1 MPFVPDKEQSID
13 QGRFVP
19 DEPPAQGATQS
30 PPKQRTERGFAS
42 MISDLGLSVW
52 EGAKGTARSI
62 GAAGNTVSGDLKN
75 VEGYATD
82 QRAAADAGPQAKRDL
97 LDEIQRRKRADTDPG
112 VVSAVRNVGG
122 AMLDNP
128 EGAAQFVAE
137 QAPNSAVSLG
147 AGWAGAKGGALA
159 GSAFGPVGT
168 AVGGI
173 GGFLGGMFL
182 GNWLLETGSKAM
194 EKAEGGFT
202 QAERSESLTE
212 GATKGAVITGVD
224 ALTLGVGGK
233 VAKSLNKAAIEAG
246 ARAEARV
253 LADAG
258 VDLTSRAAIEKA
270 LAEPALREA
279 AQAAGKQA
287 AKQASTL
294 GSKAAT
300 AGTGMAMET
309 VGEGTGEYLGELA
322 ATGKADVYDAVM
334 EAAAGLTQSAPET
347 AWNMRKASGNNL
359 ESRGIASAGTQPE
372 QAGSPVTGSFTN
384 PAPDANQAGQRIA
397 DARAQEQ
404 ERAAQSAQAADQTT
418 GLPQKRPAERLAE
431 LEIQGQTMGLT
442 QAQVSEKLAI
452 LQGMQDERSQEPG
465 QGQGQALPQQVEQ
478 LSPAVQPGQDP
489 APAAEAPQQAAPVN
503 FWTFAKSK
511 GYAPGQLRVG
521 TPEHAAIK
529 AEFDAARTA
538 AAGQRASI
546 LPGMTSGQG
555 ASQSGQPVANQAAA
569 SATTS
574 GLYQGLQNRDRSR
587 TASVVQMQDIATRP
601 DYMRLGPSRSPDAGA
616 PMVFAVG
623 DDIALH
629 VPEGNEGRTDVA
641 VMADGQRVAFR
652 YAVVDASTVQPS
664 NFADGTANL
673 LFMGTEP
680 GTLKALNNGRTA
692 GLRAAYERGTAEGY
706 RQELM
711 ADAAAHGVAT
721 DAIARTPNPILVR
734 VYSEASNTADMA
746 AKSQGQGLGMSPGE
760 LARQDSTLIDASVL
774 AVYQPADVTSASN
787 RDFVR
792 AFVGKLM
799 TTGQDVAAMMT
810 AEGTLSPTGRQR
822 IQAAL
827 MQAAYGDADLVQEL
841 FDSLDTDIKSI
852 GEALKAVAGEWANMR
867 DSARTGAINPETDI
881 TGNLLQAI
889 GLIRQSRQSR
899 QALSEII
906 SQPDLMTGEVPDS
919 LTVGL
924 LRMFH
929 TGPNLS
935 RAAGRDRLVQD
946 LRSYLSMAMATSAA
960 PDMFGQT
967 VAPFTIVQDL
977 TTSGDNNDKTATQES
992 QGQPDSRQATGGR
1005 AQAARSEAAGPV
1017 DDGDGRAAGADRQSE
1032 REATSGSTGPGDAQ
1046 AAQGDDAAQ
1055 FQLSAPTPQALRDI
1069 ESQVTAI
1076 EQRLATER
1084 QQGEQRA
1091 QADAQRDTFTLTGS
1105 DRAADVAA
1113 ARGQQDIFS
1122 APTAAQAEPATN
1134 TQPNKGTDPTAPA
1147 GRIEDVGQQLYA
1159 NRRNFTGRGLKWV
1172 DVEGLN
1178 DTLKLK
1184 EVTKAKIWPRP
1195 NYEQLVADGMSPLL
1209 ARMVKQVYDG
1219 ISAGPTIRAGTAPTD
1234 EQLKR
1239 YIDTLSKVRE
1249 ALFAFV
1255 NDRQAV
1261 TDFAGSVLALTK
1273 GGQGMG
1279 GPVAITDMLR
1289 QDVDAKAV
1297 SEALIRRV
1305 WPQEYQ
1311 GSMRPFARG
1320 TTAHQ
1325 EISLLGGNKALGA
1338 MQFTRQDFAKW
1349 AADLAKNW
1357 PTKRE
1362 AWQVQGW
1369 RVLEPGEY
1377 TAAGQEQE
1385 DGTTRM
1391 SIRLKEGRGS
1401 WRAVFSPEQ
1410 MTKAP
1415 YLLVQ
1420 DGGFSAMAH
1429 DTHEAAIEAARAKVK
1444 RDASTGQDIRGTNIE
1459 DAERTGP
1466 ARRQDGEDI
1475 TAQRLMDTFGF
1486 RGVNFGREGWIKQVE
1501 RQAYLNQAYDGL
1513 LDLAE
1518 IMGVPPK
1525 AMSLNG
1531 ELGIAFGAQGKGKFA
1546 AHFVPGVQEI
1556 NLTKTRGAGTLAHEW
1571 GHALDHHFGKQA
1583 GMAKDAEPFLSE
1595 HAHKGETTDRMT
1607 FEGGKYVN
1615 RKGVATFGTEIR
1627 PEIVQAF
1634 RAIHQA
1640 MTKRAESAGEAQ
1652 TRRDHAKEQA
1662 TKHLDRWIKSAR
1674 RLVEG
1679 SIAENKVDLLA
1690 EFDQHAEKLMQG
1702 DTGEGYEQS
1711 GKQVFSARVAAV
1723 RNLIKDAT
1731 GRTWSLDETN
1741 GLESSARYVRNLL
1754 AKRESDTVHEP
1765 QLVGTQYKADS
1776 AAMDR
1781 AKGGKAYWATP
1792 TEMFARAFELFV
1804 HDRLSQSGARNTFLT
1819 DAEQRASKPAQ
1830 VADNSSAMSRAS
1842 GGTRDLY
1849 LYPVGKERET
1859 LREAFDGLMG
1869 NLKTRESEQGVALFN
1884 RIDDAY
1890 TDANG
1895 QDRTTPSEQDRAD
1908 IDALESIYDDGNKRA
1923 IDAGSARSARAVH
1936 PYRWI
1941 RLPDISGLGAIAR
1954 AFGNRV
1960 VGFEVAS
1967 KVLSK
1972 EFGFF
1977 NGVTRPGADNRIFLN
1992 ANSDRPHLAILGHEI
2007 AHQMARRRPD
2017 LYAQL
2022 VESLRPYVKAKE
2034 YGTQFAGSAVARN
2047 SYAPN
2052 ASAEVRDAAIR
2063 DEFIGEVL
2071 SDGFMDKGF
2080 WRALGKKNPSLLQAV
2095 ADLVAQLIDTI
2106 KATVGYT
2113 TRTERYLSDFDRVMQ
2128 IAGDVMAEYGL
2139 QVQPGQA
2146 PGQIWPTFNRTGNQT
2161 QTKAFRD
2168 WFGDSKVV
2176 DANGEPLVVYHAT
2189 TKDFSEFMRGKAIDV
2204 VNDSAQKKLGFF
2216 FSDSLDYVNGYMS
2229 HPDIRGAFADG
2240 AKLMPVY
2247 LSLLNPK
2254 IEPMD
2259 KIADIEESWSI
2270 ERGQRYRRNLE
2281 KQGYD
2286 GIIFVDEYHGVV
2298 TREYVAFR
2306 PEQIKSAIGN
2316 IGTFDPASPDVRF
2329 NRNSLGNTP
2338 PQPVGQGQ
2346 QNAWTKAKAAA
2357 AKLTSP
2363 EAINKLIYEFQD
2375 KYIDLRNLR
2384 EHIKAIDGTI
2394 SDLNDAYLGEELFHK
2409 RLAKRTEDFLDKE
2422 LRPLLAEMR
2431 ANAVSLVEFERY
2443 LHARHA
2449 PEANRVLAER
2459 NPNRAMIEAGRD
2471 QAKATVRDLEIQLQ
2485 RATANGSATK
2495 ALTEAL
2501 EQAKQ
2506 EAATWNGAQA
2516 FRGDE
2521 SARKALSGMSDDEA
2535 KAFIDSLSPRKLAH
2549 MKALA
2554 AKVDAMQ
2561 AKTLDTLEDYG
2572 LMDKTTLNAWR
2583 KTYQHY
2589 VPLHRDEAHADSDR
2603 HPTGQGFSV
2612 KGQAAKR
2619 RVGSGE
2625 AVTNILAHIAMQREA
2640 ALTRGEKNHVVK
2652 KLYLMAAQ
2660 NPDDEYWQIDAPPEI
2675 KTIDSRTGFVRTM
2688 VDPAYKHLPHVVMVR
2703 IGGRDQAIVFNE
2715 HNREAVRLAQAIKN
2729 LDIDDLHVVLGLAAK
2744 GTRWFASVNTQ
2755 YNPIFGLI
2763 NFARDVQAGLLN
2775 LSTTELAG
2783 REKDVAKKIP
2793 AAMRAIY
2800 RERRGKTATNAQWT
2814 RLWDE
2819 FQEVGGTTGYRDM
2832 FADAKDRAKAL
2843 TDDLQA
2849 LGRGEVSKAAH
2860 ALVDWLSDFN
2870 DVMENAVR
2878 LSAYKVALDQGM
2890 SRERAASLAKNLTV
2904 NFNRKGRQ
2912 AREIGAL
2919 YAFFNAA
2926 IQGTARMTETLKGPL
2941 GRRIVYGGVLL
2952 GAVNAMIGMAMMG
2965 GGDDD
2970 EPDRWDHVPEF
2981 IKERSIVIPVGR
2993 EDYLTIPMPLGFHV
3007 FPNLGRLAVEFALG
3021 GQDKTM
3027 GRQLGKLMQVLA
3039 DAFNPLGG
3047 SQNLGQMVA
3056 PTVIDPVVALMQNRD
3071 WTGKPIYREN
3081 NNPLDPQPGHKMA
3094 KDSASTP
3101 SRAIAEAINKVT
3113 GGTEYRPGAWS
3124 PTPDQLDYVI
3134 GQLTGG
3140 LGRELLKV
3148 NQTLAA
3154 TVTGDELPPYKVP
3167 LLGRLYGNTRG
3178 PAGQSEQFYANVKT
3192 LNEIENEIKGRY
3204 RNGQDAGSYRD
3215 SEPLSSL
3222 VPLANAMEGQVRK
3235 LREIRRN
3242 LTERKPEGYQERV
3255 REVDQRIGQAMERL
3269 NAEVSKAQKKATR

>member
-1 MPFVPDKEQSID
+1 MPFVPDKEQS
-13 QGRFVP
+13 QPVASGRFVP
-19 DEPPAQGATQS
+19 DSPGSQSIDQFLDAQQKGQTIDEFIGEDPKSKQS
-30 PPKQRTERGFAS
+30 TGRGMVG

-62 GAAGNTVSGDLKN
+62 GAAGNTVSGDLKD
-75 VEGYATD
+75 VEGYAAQ
-82 QRAAADAGPQAKRDL
+82 QRAAADKGPQAKRDL
-97 LDEIQRRKRADTDPG
+97 LDEIERRKQADAAPG

-202 QAERSESLTE
+202 QAERSEALTE

-224 ALTLGVGGK
+224 ALNLGVGGK

-270 LAEPALREA
+270 LTEPALREV

-309 VGEGTGEYLGELA
+309 VGEGAGEYLGELA

-359 ESRGIASAGTQPE
+359 DSRGITRAGAQPD
-372 QAGSPVTGSFTN
+372 QAGSPITGSFTN

-397 DARAQEQ
+397 ADRAQEQ

-452 LQGMQDERSQEPG
+452 LQRMQDERSQEPG

-478 LSPAVQPGQDP
+478 LSPAVQPGQEP

-546 LPGMTSGQG
+546 LPGMASGQG
-555 ASQSGQPVANQAAA
+555 AAQSGQPVANLAAA
-569 SATTS
+569 SAPTS
-574 GLYQGLQNRDRSR
+574 GLDQGLQNRDRSR

-623 DDIALH
+623 DEIALH

-664 NFADGTANL
+664 NFADGTPNP
-673 LFMGTEP
+673 LFMGIEP

-692 GLRAAYERGTAEGY
+692 GLRAAYERGTAEDY

-711 ADAAAHGVAT
+711 ADAAAHGVAI

-810 AEGTLSPTGRQR
+810 ADGTLSPTGRQR

-841 FDSLDTDIKSI
+841 FDSLDTDIRTI

-867 DSARTGAINPETDI
+867 DSARTGAINPEADI

-899 QALSEII
+899 QALSEIV

-977 TTSGDNNDKTATQES
+977 TTSGDTNDKTATQES

-1005 AQAARSEAAGPV
+1005 TQAARSEAAGPV
-1017 DDGDGRAAGADRQSE
+1017 DDGDGRAAGADRPGE
-1032 REATSGSTGPGDAQ
+1032 PEATPWAAGPGHAQ

-1069 ESQVTAI
+1069 EAQVTAI

-1091 QADAQRDTFTLTGS
+1091 QADAQRDTFTLAGS

-1122 APTAAQAEPATN
+1122 GPTEAQAEPATDA
-1134 TQPNKGTDPTAPA
+1134 QPNKGTDPTAPA

-1159 NRRNFTGRGLKWV
+1159 NRRNFTGRGLKWA

-1184 EVTKAKIWPRP
+1184 EVTKAKIWQRP

-1219 ISAGPTIRAGTAPTD
+1219 ISAGPSIRAGTAPSD

-1305 WPQEYQ
+1305 WPEEYQ

-1401 WRAVFSPEQ
+1401 WRAVFTPEQ
-1410 MTKAP
+1410 LAQTP
-1415 YLLVQ
+1415 YLLAQ
-1420 DGGFSAMAH
+1420 DGGFSAFAY
-1429 DTHEAAIEAARAKVK
+1429 DTREAAIEAARAKVK

-1466 ARRQDGEDI
+1466 ARRQEGEDI
-1475 TAQRLMDTFGF
+1475 TAQRLMDAFGF
-1486 RGVNFGREGWIKQVE
+1486 RGVNFGREGWIKQAE
-1501 RQAYLNQAYDGL
+1501 RQAYLNQAFDGL

-1518 IMGVPPK
+1518 VLGVPPK
-1525 AMSLNG
+1525 AISLNG

-1546 AHFVPGVQEI
+1546 AHFVPGVNEI

-1583 GMAKDAEPFLSE
+1583 GLAKDAEPFMSE
-1595 HAHKGETTDRMT
+1595 HAYKGDTTNRMT

-1615 RKGVATFGTEIR
+1615 QKGVATFGTEIR

-1652 TRRDHAKEQA
+1652 TRRNHANEQA
-1662 TKHLDRWIKSAR
+1662 TKMLDRWLKSAR
-1674 RLVEG
+1674 RVIEG
-1679 SIAENKVDLLA
+1679 SAADNKQDLLT

-1702 DTGEGYEQS
+1702 DTGEGFEQA

-1754 AKRESDTVHEP
+1754 AKKDADTTHEP

-1819 DAEQRASKPAQ
+1819 DAEERASKPAQ
-1830 VADNSSAMSRAS
+1830 VADDSSTMSRAS

-1869 NLKTRESEQGVALFN
+1869 NLKTRETGQGVAIYSASDRSVPLPASDWIDVAVIADELEK
-1884 RIDDAY
+1884 RIGQFAHQPPIRIRDSALGLMPGAQDGDA
-1890 TDANG
+1890 
-1895 QDRTTPSEQDRAD
+1895 
-1908 IDALESIYDDGNKRA
+1908 
-1923 IDAGSARSARAVH
+1923 
-1936 PYRWI
+1936 
-1941 RLPDISGLGAIAR
+1941 ISGAVYDGVIYLFR
-1954 AFGNRV
+1954 DQL
-1960 VGFEVAS
+1960 AS
-1967 KVLSK
+1967 
-1972 EFGFF
+1972 
-1977 NGVTRPGADNRIFLN
+1977 T
-1992 ANSDRPHLAILGHEI
+1992 
-2007 AHQMARRRPD
+2007 
-2017 LYAQL
+2017 
-2022 VESLRPYVKAKE
+2022 
-2034 YGTQFAGSAVARN
+2034 
-2047 SYAPN
+2047 
-2052 ASAEVRDAAIR
+2052 AEVQRTLFHELFHYGLRKIYTK
-2063 DEFIGEVL
+2063 EQFIGEMRRL
-2071 SDGFMDKGF
+2071 YDQDA
-2080 WRALGKKNPSLLQAV
+2080 W
-2095 ADLVAQLIDTI
+2095 I
-2106 KATVGYT
+2106 KARADAWVNTSEGAAAASFGGDEYALARGVDEALARLAEPNAGQY
-2113 TRTERYLSDFDRVMQ
+2113 TRTDMYSRAVVNVTNWLAKLAERWGFDKFAAKVRGIKNAEARKLIEQIFGALQTRSDLDRRAWDEMDEP
-2128 IAGDVMAEYGL
+2128 AFSRNTM
-2139 QVQPGQA
+2139 
-2146 PGQIWPTFNRTGNQT
+2146 GNQ
-2161 QTKAFRD
+2161 
-2168 WFGDSKVV
+2168 
-2176 DANGEPLVVYHAT
+2176 PP
-2189 TKDFSEFMRGKAIDV
+2189 
-2204 VNDSAQKKLGFF
+2204 AQI
-2216 FSDSLDYVNGYMS
+2216 
-2229 HPDIRGAFADG
+2229 P
-2240 AKLMPVY
+2240 
-2247 LSLLNPK
+2247 
-2254 IEPMD
+2254 
-2259 KIADIEESWSI
+2259 
-2270 ERGQRYRRNLE
+2270 
-2281 KQGYD
+2281 
-2286 GIIFVDEYHGVV
+2286 
-2298 TREYVAFR
+2298 
-2306 PEQIKSAIGN
+2306 PE
-2316 IGTFDPASPDVRF
+2316 
-2329 NRNSLGNTP
+2329 
-2338 PQPVGQGQ
+2338 Q

-2363 EAINKLIYEFQD
+2363 EAINKLIYEFRD
-2375 KYIDLRNLR
+2375 KYIDLKNLR
-2384 EHIKAIDGTI
+2384 EHIKAIGGTI
-2394 SDLNDAYLGEELFHK
+2394 SDFNDAYLGEELFHK

-2431 ANAVSLVEFERY
+2431 ANAVSLAEFEKY

-2506 EAATWNGAQA
+2506 EASTWNSAQA

-2521 SARKALSGMSDDEA
+2521 AARQALSGMSDDEA
-2535 KAFIDSLSPRKLAH
+2535 KAFIDSLNPRKQAQML
-2549 MKALA
+2549 ALA

-2603 HPTGQGFSV
+2603 HPTGQGFSI

-2703 IGGRDQAIVFNE
+2703 IGGNDQAIVFNE
-2715 HNREAVRLAQAIKN
+2715 HNREAVRLAQAMKN

-2775 LSTTELAG
+2775 LSTTDLAG

-2814 RLWDE
+2814 SLWDE

-2849 LGRGEVSKAAH
+2849 LERGEVSKAAH
-2860 ALVDWLSDFN
+2860 AVVDWLSDYN
-2870 DVMENAVR
+2870 ETMENSVR
-2878 LSAYKVALDQGM
+2878 LAAYKVALDQGM

-2926 IQGTARMTETLKGPL
+2926 IQGTARMAETLNGPM

-2970 EPDRWDHVPEF
+2970 EPDRWDQVPVF
-2981 IKERSIVIPVGR
+2981 IKERSIVIPLGR

-3204 RNGQDAGSYRD
+3204 RNGQDAGAYRD

-3269 NAEVSKAQKKATR
+3269 NAEVSKAQK

>member
-1 MPFVPDKEQSID
+1 MQATPSTA
-13 QGRFVP
+13 GRFVP
-19 DEPPAQGATQS
+19 DDESASNGRFVPDQIDDFLNGKSAKSSQQS
-30 PPKQRTERGFAS
+30 IDEFLGTKPKKKPENRSIVDTIA
-42 MISDLGLSVW
+42 DLGLSVW

-62 GAAGNTVSGDLKN
+62 GAAGNTVSGDLKG
-75 VEGYATD
+75 VERTAAD
-82 QRAAADAGPQAKRDL
+82 QRAASEAGPQAKRDL
-97 LDEIQRRKRADTDPG
+97 LDEIERRKKADTDPG
-112 VVSAVRNVGG
+112 LVSAVKNVGG
-122 AMLDNP
+122 AMIDNP
-128 EGAAQFVAE
+128 EGTAQFVAE

-194 EKAEGGFT
+194 DKAEGGFT
-202 QAERSESLTE
+202 EAERAEALRE

-233 VAKSLNKAAIEAG
+233 VAKNLNKAAIEAG

-253 LADAG
+253 LSEAG
-258 VDLTSRAAIEKA
+258 VDLASRAAIEKA

-279 AQAAGKQA
+279 AKAAGQQA
-287 AKQASTL
+287 AKQAASIK
-294 GSKAAT
+294 SKAAT

-309 VGEGTGEYLGELA
+309 VGEGAGEYLGELA

-334 EAAAGLTQSAPET
+334 EAAAGMTQSGPET
-347 AWNMRKASGNNL
+347 AWNMRKASGNDL
-359 ESRGIASAGTQPE
+359 DSRGIARAGA
-372 QAGSPVTGSFTN
+372 QAEPSGSPVAGGITN
-384 PAPDANQAGQRIA
+384 PAADAHQTGQRITA
-397 DARAQEQ
+397 
-404 ERAAQSAQAADQTT
+404 ERAMEQQRTAENATPQVATST
-418 GLPQKRPAERLAE
+418 GPQKRPQERLAE
-431 LEIQGQTMGLT
+431 LEIQSQTMGLT
-442 QAQVSEKLAI
+442 PALVSEKQAI
-452 LQGMQDERSQEPG
+452 LEGMQAERTDAPP
-465 QGQGQALPQQVEQ
+465 QGIDKPQAADQIGTVGQA
-478 LSPAVQPGQDP
+478 PAR
-489 APAAEAPQQAAPVN
+489 AAESTEPSAPITN
-503 FWTFAKSK
+503 FWAYAKSN
-511 GYAPGQLRVG
+511 GFAPGQLRVG
-521 TPEHAAIK
+521 SPEHTALK
-529 AEFDAARTA
+529 AQFDALKANA
-538 AAGQRASI
+538 ATQRASI
-546 LPGMTSGQG
+546 MPT
-555 ASQSGQPVANQAAA
+555 VAADQA
-569 SATTS
+569 SAATPAS
-574 GLYQGLQNRDRSR
+574 SIPAMGQDLSLQNRDRSR
-587 TASVVQMQDIATRP
+587 TASVVQMQDIANRP

-616 PMVFAVG
+616 PMVFAVA
-623 DDIALH
+623 DDISMH
-629 VPEGNEGRTDVA
+629 VPEGNEGRVDVA
-641 VMADGQRVAFR
+641 VMADGQRVPFR
-652 YAVVDASTVQPS
+652 YAVVDASSVQPS
-664 NFADGTANL
+664 NFADGSTNP
-673 LFMGTEP
+673 LFMGMEP

-692 GLRAAYERGTAEGY
+692 GLRAAYERGTAEDY
-706 RQELM
+706 HQELI
-711 ADAAAHGVAT
+711 ADAAAHGVPVE
-721 DAIARTPNPILVR
+721 AITRTPNPILVR
-734 VYSEASNTADMA
+734 VYSESSNTPDMA
-746 AKSQGQGLGMSPGE
+746 TKSQGQGLGMSPGE
-760 LARQDSTLIDASVL
+760 LARQDAPLIDASVL
-774 AVYQPADVTSASN
+774 AVYQSADVTSAAN

-792 AFVGKLM
+792 AFVGKLLAA
-799 TTGQDVAAMMT
+799 GQDVAPLMT
-810 AEGTLSPTGRQR
+810 AEGTLSPAGRQR

-852 GEALKAVAGEWANMR
+852 GEALKAVAGEWANLR
-867 DSARTGAINPETDI
+867 DSARTGAINPDADI

-889 GLIRQSRQSR
+889 ALIRQSRRDR
-899 QALSEII
+899 QALTEIV
-906 SQPDLMTGEVPDS
+906 SQTDLITGEVPDS

-935 RAAGRDRLVQD
+935 RAAGRDRIVQD
-946 LRSYLSMAMATSAA
+946 LRNYLGMAMATSAA

-967 VAPFTIVQDL
+967 VAPFTIVQEL
-977 TTSGDNNDKTATQES
+977 TTSGDNHDKTETQES
-992 QGQPDSRQATGGR
+992 QGQPDSRPDAGGR
-1005 AQAARSEAAGPV
+1005 AQAAGPTIPGPV
-1017 DDGDGRAAGADRQSE
+1017 DDGYGPATGGNRSAEPETPAG
-1032 REATSGSTGPGDAQ
+1032 TTGTRDAQ
-1046 AAQGDDAAQ
+1046 AAQGDDPAQ
-1055 FQLSAPTPQALRDI
+1055 FQLSAPTPQVLRDI
-1069 ESQVTAI
+1069 EAGITALEQQLVSQ
-1076 EQRLATER
+1076 R
-1084 QQGEQRA
+1084 QQEEQRA
-1091 QADAQRDTFTLTGS
+1091 QADAERDSFTLTGS

-1122 APTAAQAEPATN
+1122 SAEPGASQT
-1134 TQPNKGTDPTAPA
+1134 TSPAEQPTES
-1147 GRIEDVGQQLYA
+1147 RIQDVGQQLYA
-1159 NRRNFTGRGLKWV
+1159 NRRNFTGRGIKWA
-1172 DVEGLN
+1172 DLEGLN

-1219 ISAGPTIRAGTAPTD
+1219 LSAGPTIRAGTPPTD
-1234 EQLKR
+1234 EHLKR
-1239 YIDTLSKVRE
+1239 YIETLGKIRE
-1249 ALFAFV
+1249 ALFTFV

-1261 TDFAGSVLALTK
+1261 AEFAGAVLAQVK
-1273 GGQGMG
+1273 GRQAVA

-1289 QDVDAKAV
+1289 QDVDAKAI

-1305 WPQEYQ
+1305 WPEEYQ
-1311 GSMRPFARG
+1311 GSMRAFARG
-1320 TTAHQ
+1320 TQAHGDAA
-1325 EISLLGGNKALGA
+1325 IIGGNKALA
-1338 MQFTRQDFAKW
+1338 ALQFVRQDFAKW
-1349 AADLAKNW
+1349 AADLDKNW
-1357 PTKRE
+1357 PAKRE

-1377 TAAGQEQE
+1377 TAVGQEQA
-1385 DGTTRM
+1385 DGSSRM
-1391 SIRLKEGRGS
+1391 SIRLKQGRGS
-1401 WRAVFSPEQ
+1401 WRADFTIEQ
-1410 MTKAP
+1410 LAKPT

-1420 DGGFSAMAH
+1420 EGGFTAITF
-1429 DTHEAAIEAARAKVK
+1429 DTREAAIDAARAKVK
-1444 RDASTGQDIRGTNIE
+1444 RDASIGQDIRGTNIE
-1459 DAERTGP
+1459 EAERTGP
-1466 ARRQDGEDI
+1466 ARREEGEDI
-1475 TAQRLMDTFGF
+1475 TAQRLMDAFGF
-1486 RGVNFGREGWIKQVE
+1486 RGVNFGREGWIKQAE

-1513 LDLAE
+1513 LDLADVL
-1518 IMGVPPK
+1518 GVPPK

-1546 AHFVPGVQEI
+1546 AHFVPGVNEI

-1571 GHALDHHFGKQA
+1571 GHALDHYFGKQA
-1583 GMAKDAEPFLSE
+1583 GLAKDAEPFLSE
-1595 HAHKGETTDRMT
+1595 HAHKGDKTNRMV
-1607 FEGGKYVN
+1607 FEGGRYVN
-1615 RKGVATFGTEIR
+1615 KKDLATFGTEIR

-1634 RAIHQA
+1634 RTIYQA
-1640 MTKRAESAGEAQ
+1640 MMKRAESLGESK
-1652 TRRDHAKEQA
+1652 TRREHAKEQA

-1674 RLVEG
+1674 RVLEG
-1679 SIAENKVDLLA
+1679 SAADNKADLLA

-1702 DTGEGYEQS
+1702 DTGDGFEQS

-1731 GRTWSLDETN
+1731 GRIWSLDETN
-1741 GLESSARYVRNLL
+1741 GLESSARYLRNLL
-1754 AKRESDTVHEP
+1754 AKSDSDDTHEP
-1765 QLVGTQYKADS
+1765 QLVGTQYKGDS
-1776 AAMDR
+1776 AAMDQ
-1781 AKGGKAYWATP
+1781 AKGGKAYWSTP

-1804 HDRLSQSGARNTFLT
+1804 HDRLSQAGARNTFLT

-1830 VADNSSAMSRAS
+1830 VADSSSAMARAS

-1859 LREAFDGLMG
+1859 LREAFD
-1869 NLKTRESEQGVALFN
+1869 NLVNAIETRETDQGVALFN
-1884 RIDDAY
+1884 RRSDPY

-1895 QDRTTPSEQDRAD
+1895 QAKTQPNDQDRAD
-1908 IDALESIYDDGNKRA
+1908 IAALEAIHDDGNRRA
-1923 IDAGSARSARAVH
+1923 IDAGSVRSARVVH
-1936 PYRWI
+1936 PYRWVH
-1941 RLPDISGLGAIAR
+1941 LPDVSALGAIAR

-1967 KVLSK
+1967 QVLSK

-1992 ANSDRPHLAILGHEI
+1992 ANSDRPHLAILGHEV
-2007 AHQMARRRPD
+2007 AHQLARRRPD

-2022 VESLRPYVKAKE
+2022 VEAIRPYVKGKE
-2034 YGTQFAGSAVARN
+2034 YGTQFAGSAVARDA
-2047 SYAPN
+2047 YAPG
-2052 ASAEVRDAAIR
+2052 ASAEIRDAAIR
-2063 DEFIGEVL
+2063 EEFMGEVL
-2071 SDGFMDKGF
+2071 SDGFMDQGF
-2080 WRALGKKNPSLLQAV
+2080 WRALGQKNPSLIQAV
-2095 ADLVAQLIDTI
+2095 ANVVNQLIDSI
-2106 KATVGYT
+2106 KAAVGYT
-2113 TRTERYLSDFDRVMQ
+2113 RRTERYLTDFDQVMQ
-2128 IAGDVMAEYGL
+2128 IAGNVMAEYGL
-2139 QVQPGQA
+2139 PVQPSLAQDR
-2146 PGQIWPTFNRTGNQT
+2146 IEPTFARSGNQ
-2161 QTKAFRD
+2161 
-2168 WFGDSKVV
+2168 
-2176 DANGEPLVVYHAT
+2176 PP
-2189 TKDFSEFMRGKAIDV
+2189 
-2204 VNDSAQKKLGFF
+2204 AQ
-2216 FSDSLDYVNGYMS
+2216 
-2229 HPDIRGAFADG
+2229 I
-2240 AKLMPVY
+2240 
-2247 LSLLNPK
+2247 
-2254 IEPMD
+2254 
-2259 KIADIEESWSI
+2259 
-2270 ERGQRYRRNLE
+2270 
-2281 KQGYD
+2281 
-2286 GIIFVDEYHGVV
+2286 
-2298 TREYVAFR
+2298 
-2306 PEQIKSAIGN
+2306 
-2316 IGTFDPASPDVRF
+2316 
-2329 NRNSLGNTP
+2329 P
-2338 PQPVGQGQ
+2338 PGQ

-2375 KYIDLRNLR
+2375 KYIDLKNLR
-2384 EHIKAIDGTI
+2384 EHIKAIGGTI
-2394 SDLNDAYLGEELFHK
+2394 TDLNDAYLGEELFHK
-2409 RLAKRTEDFLDKE
+2409 RLGKRTEDFLDKE
-2422 LRPLLAEMR
+2422 LRPLMAEMR
-2431 ANAVSLVEFERY
+2431 ANGVSLTEFEKY

-2459 NPNRAMIEAGRD
+2459 NPNRDMIEEGRD
-2471 QAKATVRDLEIQLQ
+2471 KAKATVRDLEIQLQ
-2485 RATANGSATK
+2485 RANANGSATK

-2506 EAATWNGAQA
+2506 EAATWHGAQS

-2521 SARKALSGMSDDEA
+2521 AARLALSGMSDDDA
-2535 KAFIDSLSPRKLAH
+2535 KAYMDSLAPRKRSH
-2549 MKALA
+2549 MQALA
-2554 AKVDAMQ
+2554 VKVDAIQ

-2572 LMDKTTLNAWR
+2572 LMDKATLNAWR

-2612 KGQAAKR
+2612 KGQSAKR

-2625 AVTNILAHIAMQREA
+2625 SVTNILAHIAMQREA

-2675 KTIDSRTGFVRTM
+2675 KTIDSSTGFVRTM

-2715 HNREAVRLAQAIKN
+2715 HNKEAVRLAQAMKN

-2783 REKDVAKKIP
+2783 QEKAVASKIST
-2793 AAMRAIY
+2793 AMRAIY
-2800 RERRGKTATNAQWT
+2800 RERRGKAGTNQTWT

-2819 FQEVGGTTGYRDM
+2819 FQDVGGTTGYRDM
-2832 FADAKDRAKAL
+2832 FTDAKDRANGLADEL
-2843 TDDLQA
+2843 AAMDRGQA
-2849 LGRGEVSKAAH
+2849 SKAAH
-2860 ALVDWLSDFN
+2860 AVVDWLSDFN
-2870 DVMENAVR
+2870 ETTENAVR
-2878 LSAYKVALDQGM
+2878 LAAYKVALDQGM
-2890 SRERAASLAKNLTV
+2890 TRERAASLAKNLTV

-2926 IQGTARMTETLKGPL
+2926 IQGTVRMAETLKGPM
-2941 GRRIVYGGVLL
+2941 GRRIMYGGVLL
-2952 GAVNAMIGMAMMG
+2952 GAVNALIGMAVMG

-2970 EPDRWDHVPEF
+2970 EPDRWEQVPEF
-2981 IKERSIVIPVGR
+2981 IKERSIVIPLGR
-2993 EDYLTIPMPLGFHV
+2993 QDYLSIPLPLGFHV
-3007 FPNLGRLAVEFALG
+3007 LPNMGRLAVEFALG
-3021 GQDKTM
+3021 GADKTA
-3027 GRQLGKLMQVLA
+3027 GRQLGKLLQVLA
-3039 DAFNPLGG
+3039 DAFNPMGG

-3101 SRAIAEAINKVT
+3101 SRAIAQAINKVT
-3113 GGTEYRPGAWS
+3113 GGTDYRPGAWS

-3148 NQTLAA
+3148 NQTISA

-3178 PAGQSEQFYANVKT
+3178 PAGQSEQFYENVKN

-3204 RNGQDAGSYRD
+3204 RNGQDAGAYRD

-3222 VPLANAMEGQVRK
+3222 VPLANAMENQVRK

-3269 NAEVSKAQKKATR
+3269 NAEVSKARK

>member
-1 MPFVPDKEQSID
+1 MPFVPDKEQS
-13 QGRFVP
+13 QPVASGRFVP
-19 DEPPAQGATQS
+19 DSHGSQSIDQFLDAQPKRQTIDEFIGAD
-30 PPKQRTERGFAS
+30 PKRQRTPSEPSASGRDLFQEAGVSIFPNDGARDLFAEAGVSQPTRGRFVPDDPKS
-42 MISDLGLSVW
+42 QGKSKQSTGRGMVDMISDLGLSVW
-52 EGAKGTARSI
+52 EGAKVTARSI
-62 GAAGNTVSGDLKN
+62 GAASNTVSGDLKD
-75 VEGYATD
+75 VEGYAAQ
-82 QRAAADAGPQAKRDL
+82 QRAAADKGPQAKRDL
-97 LDEIQRRKRADTDPG
+97 LDEIERRKQADAAPG

-202 QAERSESLTE
+202 QAERSEALTE

-287 AKQASTL
+287 AKQTSTL

-309 VGEGTGEYLGELA
+309 VGEGAGEYLGELA

-359 ESRGIASAGTQPE
+359 DSRGIARAGAQPD

-397 DARAQEQ
+397 ADRAQEQ

-452 LQGMQDERSQEPG
+452 LQRMQDERSQEPG
-465 QGQGQALPQQVEQ
+465 QGQGQALPQQIEQ

-529 AEFDAARTA
+529 AEFDAARTVV
-538 AAGQRASI
+538 AGQRASI
-546 LPGMTSGQG
+546 IPDLASAQG
-555 ASQSGQPVANQAAA
+555 AVQPGQPVANLAAA
-569 SATTS
+569 SAPTS
-574 GLYQGLQNRDRSR
+574 GLDQGLQNRDRSR

-623 DDIALH
+623 DDISLH
-629 VPEGNEGRTDVA
+629 VPEGNEGHTDVA

-664 NFADGTANL
+664 NFADGTANP
-673 LFMGTEP
+673 LFMDTEP

-692 GLRAAYERGTAEGY
+692 GLRAAYERGTAEDY

-711 ADAAAHGVAT
+711 ADAAAHGVAI

-734 VYSEASNTADMA
+734 VYSEFSNTADMA

-827 MQAAYGDADLVQEL
+827 MQAAYGDADLVHEL
-841 FDSLDTDIKSI
+841 FDSLDTDIKTI

-867 DSARTGAINPETDI
+867 DSARTAAINPEADI

-899 QALSEII
+899 QALSEIV

-946 LRSYLSMAMATSAA
+946 LRSYLNMAMTTSAA

-977 TTSGDNNDKTATQES
+977 TTSGDTNDKTATQES

-1005 AQAARSEAAGPV
+1005 TQAARSEAAGPV
-1017 DDGDGRAAGADRQSE
+1017 DDGDGRAAGADRTGE
-1032 REATSGSTGPGDAQ
+1032 PEATPGAAGPGDAQ

-1055 FQLSAPTPQALRDI
+1055 FQLNAPTPQALRDI
-1069 ESQVTAI
+1069 EAQVTAI

-1084 QQGEQRA
+1084 QQGEQRT
-1091 QADAQRDTFTLTGS
+1091 QADAQRNTFTLTGS

-1122 APTAAQAEPATN
+1122 GPEPRTPAQKPQEA
-1134 TQPNKGTDPTAPA
+1134 
-1147 GRIEDVGQQLYA
+1147 RIEDVGQQLYA
-1159 NRRNFTGRGLKWV
+1159 NRRNFTGRGLKWS

-1178 DTLKLK
+1178 DTLKLN

-1219 ISAGPTIRAGTAPTD
+1219 ISAGPTIRAGTVPTD

-1305 WPQEYQ
+1305 WPEEYQ

-1385 DGTTRM
+1385 DGTTHM
-1391 SIRLKEGRGS
+1391 SIRPKEGRGS
-1401 WRAVFSPEQ
+1401 WRAVFTHGQ
-1410 MTKAP
+1410 LAQTP
-1415 YLLVQ
+1415 YLLAQ
-1420 DGGFSAMAH
+1420 DGGFSAFAY
-1429 DTHEAAIEAARAKVK
+1429 DTREAAIEAARAKVK

-1475 TAQRLMDTFGF
+1475 TAQRLMDAFGF
-1486 RGVNFGREGWIKQVE
+1486 RGVNFGREGWIKQAE
-1501 RQAYLNQAYDGL
+1501 RQAYLNQAFDGL

-1518 IMGVPPK
+1518 VLGVPPK

-1546 AHFVPGVQEI
+1546 AHFVPGVNEI

-1583 GMAKDAEPFLSE
+1583 GLAKDAEPFMSE
-1595 HAHKGETTDRMT
+1595 HAHKGETTNRMT
-1607 FEGGKYVN
+1607 FEAGKYVN
-1615 RKGVATFGTEIR
+1615 QKGVATFGTEIR

-1634 RAIHQA
+1634 RAIHQT

-1652 TRRDHAKEQA
+1652 TRRNHANEQA
-1662 TKHLDRWIKSAR
+1662 TKMLDRWLKSAR
-1674 RLVEG
+1674 RVIEG
-1679 SIAENKVDLLA
+1679 SAAGNKQDLLT

-1702 DTGEGYEQS
+1702 DTGEGFEQA
-1711 GKQVFSARVAAV
+1711 GKQVFSTRVAAV

-1741 GLESSARYVRNLL
+1741 GLESSARYARNLL
-1754 AKRESDTVHEP
+1754 AKKDADTTHEP

-1804 HDRLSQSGARNTFLT
+1804 HDRLSLAGARNTFLT
-1819 DAEQRASKPAQ
+1819 DAEERASKPAQ
-1830 VADNSSAMSRAS
+1830 VADDSSAMSRAS
-1842 GGTRDLY
+1842 GGIRDLY

-1859 LREAFDGLMG
+1859 LREAFDGLLG
-1869 NLKTRESEQGVALFN
+1869 NLKTRETGQGMAIYSASDRSVPLPASDWIDVAVIADELEK
-1884 RIDDAY
+1884 RIGQFAHQPPIRIRDSALGLMPGAQDGDA
-1890 TDANG
+1890 
-1895 QDRTTPSEQDRAD
+1895 
-1908 IDALESIYDDGNKRA
+1908 
-1923 IDAGSARSARAVH
+1923 
-1936 PYRWI
+1936 
-1941 RLPDISGLGAIAR
+1941 ISGAVYNGAVYLFR
-1954 AFGNRV
+1954 DQL
-1960 VGFEVAS
+1960 AS
-1967 KVLSK
+1967 
-1972 EFGFF
+1972 
-1977 NGVTRPGADNRIFLN
+1977 T
-1992 ANSDRPHLAILGHEI
+1992 
-2007 AHQMARRRPD
+2007 
-2017 LYAQL
+2017 
-2022 VESLRPYVKAKE
+2022 
-2034 YGTQFAGSAVARN
+2034 
-2047 SYAPN
+2047 
-2052 ASAEVRDAAIR
+2052 AEVQRTLFHELFHYGLRKIYTK
-2063 DEFIGEVL
+2063 EQFIGEMRRL
-2071 SDGFMDKGF
+2071 YDQDAWIKS
-2080 WRALGKKNPSLLQAV
+2080 RADAWVNTSEGAAAASFGGDEYALARGVDEALARLAEPNAGQ
-2095 ADLVAQLIDTI
+2095 
-2106 KATVGYT
+2106 Y
-2113 TRTERYLSDFDRVMQ
+2113 TRTDLYSRAVVNVTNWLAKLAERWGFDKFAAKVRGIKNAEARKLIEQIFGALQTRSDLDR
-2128 IAGDVMAEYGL
+2128 
-2139 QVQPGQA
+2139 
-2146 PGQIWPTFNRTGNQT
+2146 RTWDEMDEPAFSRNTMGNQ
-2161 QTKAFRD
+2161 
-2168 WFGDSKVV
+2168 
-2176 DANGEPLVVYHAT
+2176 PP
-2189 TKDFSEFMRGKAIDV
+2189 
-2204 VNDSAQKKLGFF
+2204 AQI
-2216 FSDSLDYVNGYMS
+2216 
-2229 HPDIRGAFADG
+2229 P
-2240 AKLMPVY
+2240 
-2247 LSLLNPK
+2247 
-2254 IEPMD
+2254 
-2259 KIADIEESWSI
+2259 
-2270 ERGQRYRRNLE
+2270 
-2281 KQGYD
+2281 
-2286 GIIFVDEYHGVV
+2286 
-2298 TREYVAFR
+2298 
-2306 PEQIKSAIGN
+2306 PE
-2316 IGTFDPASPDVRF
+2316 
-2329 NRNSLGNTP
+2329 
-2338 PQPVGQGQ
+2338 Q

-2357 AKLTSP
+2357 AQLTSA

-2375 KYIDLRNLR
+2375 KYIDLKNLR
-2384 EHIKAIDGTI
+2384 EHIKAIGGTI

-2431 ANAVSLVEFERY
+2431 ANAVSLAEFEKY

-2459 NPNRAMIEAGRD
+2459 NPNREMIESGRD

-2495 ALTEAL
+2495 SLTEAL

-2506 EAATWNGAQA
+2506 EAATWSGAQS

-2521 SARKALSGMSDDEA
+2521 ASRQALSGMSDEEA
-2535 KAFIDSLSPRKLAH
+2535 KAFIDSLSPRKLAQ
-2549 MKALA
+2549 MLALA
-2554 AKVDAMQ
+2554 SRVDAMQ

-2603 HPTGQGFSV
+2603 HPTGQGFSI

-2703 IGGRDQAIVFNE
+2703 IGGNDQAIVFNE
-2715 HNREAVRLAQAIKN
+2715 HNREAVRLAQAMKN

-2755 YNPIFGLI
+2755 WSPVFGLI

-2775 LSTTELAG
+2775 LSTTDLAG

-2814 RLWDE
+2814 SLWDE

-2849 LGRGEVSKAAH
+2849 LERGEVSNAAH
-2860 ALVDWLSDFN
+2860 AVVDWLSDYN
-2870 DVMENAVR
+2870 ETMENSVR
-2878 LSAYKVALDQGM
+2878 LAAYKVALDQGM

-2926 IQGTARMTETLKGPL
+2926 IQGTARMAETLKGPM
-2941 GRRIVYGGVLL
+2941 GRRIIYGGVLL
-2952 GAVNAMIGMAMMG
+2952 GAVNAMIGMAVMG
-2965 GGDDD
+2965 GGDED
-2970 EPDRWDHVPEF
+2970 EPNPDRWDQVPEF
-2981 IKERSIVIPVGR
+2981 IKERSIVIPLGR
-2993 EDYLTIPMPLGFHV
+2993 EDYLAIPMPLGFHV
-3007 FPNLGRLAVEFALG
+3007 FPNLGRLAVEFAMG

-3027 GRQLGKLMQVLA
+3027 GRQLGKLLQVLA

-3204 RNGQDAGSYRD
+3204 RNGQDAVAYRD

-3269 NAEVSKAQKKATR
+3269 NAEVSKAQK

>member
-1 MPFVPDKEQSID
+1 MQTTQEGRDLFAEAGIKPSTA
-13 QGRFVP
+13 GRFVP
-19 DEPPAQGATQS
+19 DEESGSHGRFVPDKPEKPVGEPSKTMTR
-30 PPKQRTERGFAS
+30 PERGVLN
-42 MISDLGLSVW
+42 MIADLGLSVW

-62 GAAGNTVSGDLKN
+62 GAAGNTVSGDFKD
-75 VEGYATD
+75 VERAAAD
-82 QRAAADAGPQAKRDL
+82 QRAASETGPQAKRDL
-97 LDEIQRRKRADTDPG
+97 LDEIERRKKADTAPG
-112 VVSAVRNVGG
+112 LVSAVKNVGG
-122 AMLDNP
+122 TMIDNP
-128 EGAAQFVAE
+128 EGTAQFVAE

-194 EKAEGGFT
+194 DKAEGGFT
-202 QAERSESLTE
+202 QAERGEALLE

-233 VAKSLNKAAIEAG
+233 VAKGLNKAAIEAG

-258 VDLTSRAAIEKA
+258 VDLASRAAIEKA

-279 AQAAGKQA
+279 AKAAGQQA
-287 AKQASTL
+287 AKQAASIK
-294 GSKAAT
+294 SKAAT
-300 AGTGMAMET
+300 AGAGIAMET

-334 EAAAGLTQSAPET
+334 EAAAGMTQSGPET
-347 AWNMRKASGNNL
+347 AWNMRRASGNDL
-359 ESRGIASAGTQPE
+359 DSRGIARAGA
-372 QAGSPVTGSFTN
+372 QAEPTGSPVAGGITN
-384 PAPDANQAGQRIA
+384 PALDANQAGQRITA
-397 DARAQEQ
+397 
-404 ERAAQSAQAADQTT
+404 ERAMDQQRAAESAIPKDPAST
-418 GLPQKRPAERLAE
+418 GPQKRPQERLAE
-431 LEIQGQTMGLT
+431 LEIQSQTMGLT
-442 QAQVSEKLAI
+442 PALVSEKQAI
-452 LQGMQDERSQEPG
+452 LEGMQAER
-465 QGQGQALPQQVEQ
+465 A
-478 LSPAVQPGQDP
+478 D
-489 APAAEAPQQAAPVN
+489 APQQGIDQPQAANQPEAVGQVSAADPATAQQSAPITN
-503 FWTFAKSK
+503 FWTYAKSK

-521 TPEHAAIK
+521 TPEHAAVK
-529 AEFDAARTA
+529 AEFDAQKTA
-538 AAGQRASI
+538 PAAQRASI
-546 LPGMTSGQG
+546 LPTVATDQTST
-555 ASQSGQPVANQAAA
+555 APAN
-569 SATTS
+569 SATPAMGQDLS
-574 GLYQGLQNRDRSR
+574 LQNRDRSR
-587 TASVVQMQDIATRP
+587 TASVVQMQDIANRP

-616 PMVFAVG
+616 PMVFAVA
-623 DDIALH
+623 DDISMH
-629 VPEGNEGRTDVA
+629 VPEGNEGRVDVA
-641 VMADGQRVAFR
+641 VMADGQRVPFR
-652 YAVVDASTVQPS
+652 YAVVEASSVQPS
-664 NFADGTANL
+664 NLADGSPNP
-673 LFMGTEP
+673 LFMDTEP

-692 GLRAAYERGTAEGY
+692 GLRAAYERGTAENY
-706 RQELM
+706 RQELI
-711 ADAAAHGVAT
+711 ADAAAHGVPVE
-721 DAIARTPNPILVR
+721 AIARTPNPILVR
-734 VYSEASNTADMA
+734 VYSEASNTPDMA
-746 AKSQGQGLGMSPGE
+746 TKSQGQGLGMSPGE
-760 LARQDSTLIDASVL
+760 LARQDAPLIDASVL
-774 AVYQPADVTSASN
+774 AVYQSADVTSAAN

-792 AFVGKLM
+792 AFVGKLLAA
-799 TTGQDVAAMMT
+799 GQDVAPLMT
-810 AEGTLSPTGRQR
+810 AEGTLSPAGRTR

-852 GEALKAVAGEWANMR
+852 GETLKAVAGEWANMR
-867 DSARTGAINPETDI
+867 DSARTGAINPDADI

-889 GLIRQSRQSR
+889 ALIRQSRR
-899 QALSEII
+899 DHQALTEII

-935 RAAGRDRLVQD
+935 RAAGRDRVAQD
-946 LRSYLSMAMATSAA
+946 LRNYLGMAMATSAE

-967 VAPFTIVQDL
+967 VAPFTIVQEL
-977 TTSGDNNDKTATQES
+977 TTSGDSNDKTATQES
-992 QGQPDSRQATGGR
+992 QGQPGSRPDAGGR
-1005 AQAARSEAAGPV
+1005 AQAAGSTIPGSVNEGYGPATGGNRPAEPETAAGP
-1017 DDGDGRAAGADRQSE
+1017 
-1032 REATSGSTGPGDAQ
+1032 TGSSDAQ
-1046 AAQGDDAAQ
+1046 AAQGDDPAQ
-1055 FQLSAPTPQALRDI
+1055 FQLSAPTPQVLRDI
-1069 ESQVTAI
+1069 DASITAI
-1076 EQRLATER
+1076 EQQLAAQR
-1084 QQGEQRA
+1084 QQEEQRA
-1091 QADAQRDTFTLTGS
+1091 QADAERDSFTLTGS

-1122 APTAAQAEPATN
+1122 SPKTDAPQPRNPAAPGES
-1134 TQPNKGTDPTAPA
+1134 
-1147 GRIEDVGQQLYA
+1147 RIEDVGQQLYA
-1159 NRRNFTGRGLKWV
+1159 NRRNFTGRGLKWA
-1172 DVEGLN
+1172 DLEGLN

-1184 EVTKAKIWPRP
+1184 EVTKAKVWPRP

-1219 ISAGPTIRAGTAPTD
+1219 LSAGPTIRAGTPPTD
-1234 EQLKR
+1234 EHLKR
-1239 YIDTLSKVRE
+1239 YIETLGKIRE
-1249 ALFAFV
+1249 GLFAFV

-1261 TDFAGSVLALTK
+1261 AEFAGAVLAQVK
-1273 GGQGMG
+1273 GRQAVT
-1279 GPVAITDMLR
+1279 GPVAITDMLS
-1289 QDVDAKAV
+1289 QNVDAKAV

-1305 WPQEYQ
+1305 WPEQYQ
-1311 GSMRPFARG
+1311 GSMRAFARG
-1320 TTAHQ
+1320 SQAHADVA
-1325 EISLLGGNKALGA
+1325 IIGGNKALGA
-1338 MQFTRQDFAKW
+1338 LQFVRQDFAKW
-1349 AADLAKNW
+1349 AADLDKNW

-1369 RVLEPGEY
+1369 RVLGPDEY
-1377 TAAGQEQE
+1377 TALGQEQP
-1385 DGTTRM
+1385 DGSGRM
-1391 SIRLKEGRGS
+1391 SIRLKQGRGS
-1401 WRAVFSPEQ
+1401 WRADFTIEQ
-1410 MTKAP
+1410 LTKP
-1415 YLLVQ
+1415 TYLLVQ
-1420 DGGFSAMAH
+1420 EGGFTA
-1429 DTHEAAIEAARAKVK
+1429 TTFETREAAIEAARAKVK
-1444 RDASTGQDIRGTNIE
+1444 RDASIGQDIRGTNIE

-1466 ARRQDGEDI
+1466 ARREEGEDI
-1475 TAQRLMDTFGF
+1475 SAQGLMDAFGF
-1486 RGVNFGREGWIKQVE
+1486 RGVNFGREGWIKQAE

-1518 IMGVPPK
+1518 VLGVPPK

-1546 AHFVPGVQEI
+1546 AHFVPGVNEI

-1571 GHALDHHFGKQA
+1571 GHALDHYFGKQA
-1583 GMAKDAEPFLSE
+1583 GLAKDAEPFLSE
-1595 HAHKGETTDRMT
+1595 HAYKGDKTDRMT
-1607 FEGGKYVN
+1607 FEGGRYVSQ
-1615 RKGVATFGTEIR
+1615 KGMATFGPEIR
-1627 PEIVQAF
+1627 TEIVQAF
-1634 RAIHQA
+1634 RTIYQA
-1640 MTKRAESAGEAQ
+1640 MMKRAESVGESK

-1662 TKHLDRWIKSAR
+1662 TKRLDRWIKSAR
-1674 RLVEG
+1674 RVLEG
-1679 SIAENKVDLLA
+1679 SAADNKADLLA

-1702 DTGEGYEQS
+1702 DTGDGFEQA

-1754 AKRESDTVHEP
+1754 AKSESDDAHEP
-1765 QLVGTQYKADS
+1765 QLVGTQYKGDS

-1781 AKGGKAYWATP
+1781 AKGGKAYWSTP

-1804 HDRLSQSGARNTFLT
+1804 HDRLSQAGARNTFLT

-1830 VADNSSAMSRAS
+1830 VADTSSAMARAS

-1859 LREAFDGLMG
+1859 LREAFD
-1869 NLKTRESEQGVALFN
+1869 NLVNAIETRETEQGVALFN
-1884 RIDDAY
+1884 RQDDAY

-1895 QDRTTPSEQDRAD
+1895 QARTQPDEQDRTD
-1908 IDALESIYDDGNKRA
+1908 IAALEAIHDDGNRRA
-1923 IDAGSARSARAVH
+1923 IDAGRVRSARAVH
-1936 PYRWI
+1936 PYRWV
-1941 RLPDISGLGAIAR
+1941 RLPDISALGAIAR
-1954 AFGNRV
+1954 AFGTRV

-1967 KVLSK
+1967 KVLTK

-1977 NGVTRPGADNRIFLN
+1977 NGVTRPGSDNRIFLN
-1992 ANSDRPHLAILGHEI
+1992 ASSDRPHLAILGHEV
-2007 AHQMARRRPD
+2007 AHQLARRRPD

-2022 VESLRPYVKAKE
+2022 VDAIRPYVKAKE
-2034 YGTQFAGSAVARN
+2034 YGTQFAGSAVARDA
-2047 SYAPN
+2047 YAPG
-2052 ASAEVRDAAIR
+2052 ASAEIRDAAIR
-2063 DEFIGEVL
+2063 EEFIGEVL
-2071 SDGFMDKGF
+2071 SDGFMDQGF
-2080 WRALGKKNPSLLQAV
+2080 WRALGQKNPSLMQAL
-2095 ADLVAQLIDTI
+2095 ANLVNQLIDTI
-2106 KATVGYT
+2106 KAAVGYT
-2113 TRTERYLSDFDRVMQ
+2113 RRTERYLIDFDQVMQ
-2128 IAGDVMAEYGL
+2128 VAGSVMAEYGL
-2139 QVQPGQA
+2139 LVQPSLGQDRNR
-2146 PGQIWPTFNRTGNQT
+2146 PTFDRSDSQI

-2168 WFGDSKVV
+2168 WFGSSRVV
-2176 DANGEPLVVYHAT
+2176 DSSGDPLVVYHAT
-2189 TKDFSEFMRGKAIDV
+2189 TKDFSEFRKGKGIDV
-2204 VNDSAQKKLGFF
+2204 INGGAQKKLGFF
-2216 FSDSLDYVNGYMS
+2216 FSDSLNYVTGYMS
-2229 HPDIRGAFADG
+2229 HPDIAD
-2240 AKLMPVY
+2240 AYADEARLMPVY
-2247 LSLLNPK
+2247 LALQNPK
-2254 IEPMD
+2254 IESID
-2259 KIADIEESWSI
+2259 KIADIEESWST

-2286 GIIFVDEYHGVV
+2286 GIIFVNDSGDTV

-2316 IGTFDPASPDVRF
+2316 IGTFDPYNPDVRF
-2329 NRNSLGNTP
+2329 NRNTIGNQP
-2338 PQPVGQGQ
+2338 PAQIPPEQ

-2375 KYIDLRNLR
+2375 KYIDLKNLR
-2384 EHIKAIDGTI
+2384 EHIKAIGGTI
-2394 SDLNDAYLGEELFHK
+2394 TDLNDAYLGEELFHK
-2409 RLAKRTEDFLDKE
+2409 RLGKRTEDFLDKE
-2422 LRPLLAEMR
+2422 LRPLMAEMR
-2431 ANAVSLVEFERY
+2431 ANGVSLAEFEKY

-2459 NPNRAMIEAGRD
+2459 NPNRDMIEEGRD
-2471 QAKATVRDLEIQLQ
+2471 KAKATVRDLEIQLQ

-2506 EAATWNGAQA
+2506 EAATWHGAQS

-2521 SARKALSGMSDDEA
+2521 AARLALSGMSDDDA
-2535 KAFIDSLSPRKLAH
+2535 KAYMDSLAPRKRAH
-2549 MKALA
+2549 IQALA
-2554 AKVDAMQ
+2554 AKVDAIQ

-2572 LMDKTTLNAWR
+2572 LMDKATLNAWR

-2612 KGQAAKR
+2612 KGEAAKR

-2625 AVTNILAHIAMQREA
+2625 SVTNILAHIAMQREA

-2675 KTIDSRTGFVRTM
+2675 KTIDSRTGFVRSM

-2715 HNREAVRLAQAIKN
+2715 HNKEAVRLAQAMKN

-2783 REKDVAKKIP
+2783 LEKAVASKIP
-2793 AAMRAIY
+2793 TAMRAIY
-2800 RERRGKTATNAQWT
+2800 RERRGKVGANQTWT

-2819 FQEVGGTTGYRDM
+2819 FQDVGGTTGYRDM
-2832 FADAKDRAKAL
+2832 FTDAKERAKGLADEL
-2843 TDDLQA
+2843 AAMDRGQA
-2849 LGRGEVSKAAH
+2849 SKAAH
-2860 ALVDWLSDFN
+2860 AVVDWLSDYN
-2870 DVMENAVR
+2870 ETMENAVR
-2878 LSAYKVALDQGM
+2878 LAAYKVALDQGM
-2890 SRERAASLAKNLTV
+2890 TRERAASLAKNLTV

-2926 IQGTARMTETLKGPL
+2926 IQGTVRMAETLKGPM
-2941 GRRIVYGGVLL
+2941 GRRIMYGGVLL
-2952 GAVNAMIGMAMMG
+2952 GAVNAMIGMAVMG

-2970 EPDRWDHVPEF
+2970 EPDRWEQVPEF
-2981 IKERSIVIPVGR
+2981 IKERSIVIPLGR
-2993 EDYLTIPMPLGFHV
+2993 QDYLSIPLPLGFHV
-3007 FPNLGRLAVEFALG
+3007 LPNMGRLAVEFALG
-3021 GQDKTM
+3021 DADKTA
-3027 GRQLGKLMQVLA
+3027 GRQLGKLLQVLA
-3039 DAFNPLGG
+3039 DAFNPMGG

-3071 WTGKPIYREN
+3071 WTGKPIYRES

-3094 KDSASTP
+3094 KDSASSP

-3113 GGTEYRPGAWS
+3113 GGTDYRPGAWS

-3148 NQTLAA
+3148 NQTISA

-3178 PAGQSEQFYANVKT
+3178 PAGQSEQFYENVKR

-3204 RNGQDAGSYRD
+3204 RNGQDAGAYRD

-3222 VPLANAMEGQVRK
+3222 VPLANAMENQVRK

-3269 NAEVSKAQKKATR
+3269 NAEVSKARK

>member
-1 MPFVPDKEQSID
+1 MPFVPDKEQS
-13 QGRFVP
+13 QPVASGRFVP
-19 DEPPAQGATQS
+19 DSHGSQSIDQFLDAQPKGQTIDEFMGDATRRKQS
-30 PPKQRTERGFAS
+30 TGRGMAG

-62 GAAGNTVSGDLKN
+62 GAAGNTVSGDLKD
-75 VEGYATD
+75 VEGYAAQ
-82 QRAAADAGPQAKRDL
+82 QRATADKGPQAKRDL
-97 LDEIQRRKRADTDPG
+97 LDEIERRKQADAAPG

-194 EKAEGGFT
+194 DKAEGGFT
-202 QAERSESLTE
+202 QAERGEALLE

-233 VAKSLNKAAIEAG
+233 VAKGLNKAAIEAG

-253 LADAG
+253 LSEAG
-258 VDLTSRAAIEKA
+258 VDLASRAAIEKA

-279 AQAAGKQA
+279 AKAAGQQA
-287 AKQASTL
+287 AKQAASIK
-294 GSKAAT
+294 SKAAT
-300 AGTGMAMET
+300 AGAGISMET

-334 EAAAGLTQSAPET
+334 EAAAGMTQSGPET
-347 AWNMRKASGNNL
+347 AWNMRRASGNDL
-359 ESRGIASAGTQPE
+359 DSRGIARAGA
-372 QAGSPVTGSFTN
+372 QAEPTGSPVAGGITN
-384 PAPDANQAGQRIA
+384 PALDANQAGQRITA
-397 DARAQEQ
+397 
-404 ERAAQSAQAADQTT
+404 ERAMDQQRAAESAIPQDPAST
-418 GLPQKRPAERLAE
+418 GPQKRPQERLAE
-431 LEIQGQTMGLT
+431 LEIQSQTMGLT
-442 QAQVSEKLAI
+442 PALVSEKQAI
-452 LQGMQDERSQEPG
+452 LEGMQAER
-465 QGQGQALPQQVEQ
+465 A
-478 LSPAVQPGQDP
+478 D
-489 APAAEAPQQAAPVN
+489 APQQGIDQPQAANQPEAVGQVSAADPATAQQSAPITN
-503 FWTFAKSK
+503 FWTYAKSK

-521 TPEHAAIK
+521 TPEHAAVK
-529 AEFDAARTA
+529 AEFDAQKTA
-538 AAGQRASI
+538 PAAQRASI
-546 LPGMTSGQG
+546 LPTVATDQTST
-555 ASQSGQPVANQAAA
+555 APAN
-569 SATTS
+569 SATPAMGQDLS
-574 GLYQGLQNRDRSR
+574 LQNRDRSR
-587 TASVVQMQDIATRP
+587 TASVVQMQDIANRP

-616 PMVFAVG
+616 PMVFAVA
-623 DDIALH
+623 DDISMH
-629 VPEGNEGRTDVA
+629 VPEGNEGRVDVA
-641 VMADGQRVAFR
+641 VMADGQRVPFR
-652 YAVVDASTVQPS
+652 YAVVEASSVQPS
-664 NFADGTANL
+664 NLADGSPNP
-673 LFMGTEP
+673 LFMDTEP

-692 GLRAAYERGTAEGY
+692 GLRAAYERGTAENY
-706 RQELM
+706 RQELI
-711 ADAAAHGVAT
+711 ADAAAHGVPVE
-721 DAIARTPNPILVR
+721 AIARTPNPILVR
-734 VYSEASNTADMA
+734 VYSEASNTPDMA
-746 AKSQGQGLGMSPGE
+746 TKSQGQGLGMSPGE
-760 LARQDSTLIDASVL
+760 LARQDAPLIDASVL
-774 AVYQPADVTSASN
+774 AVYQSADVTSAAN

-792 AFVGKLM
+792 AFVGKLLAA
-799 TTGQDVAAMMT
+799 GQDVAPLMT
-810 AEGTLSPTGRQR
+810 AEGTLSPAGRTR

-867 DSARTGAINPETDI
+867 DSARTGAINPDADI

-889 GLIRQSRQSR
+889 ALIRQSRR
-899 QALSEII
+899 DHQALTEII

-935 RAAGRDRLVQD
+935 RAAGRDRVAQD
-946 LRSYLSMAMATSAA
+946 LRNYLGMAMATSAE

-967 VAPFTIVQDL
+967 VAPFTIVQEL
-977 TTSGDNNDKTATQES
+977 TTSGDSNDKTATQES
-992 QGQPDSRQATGGR
+992 QGQPGSRPDAGGR
-1005 AQAARSEAAGPV
+1005 AQAAGSTIPGSVNEGYGPATGGNRPAEPETAAGP
-1017 DDGDGRAAGADRQSE
+1017 
-1032 REATSGSTGPGDAQ
+1032 TGSSDAQ
-1046 AAQGDDAAQ
+1046 AAQGDDPAQ
-1055 FQLSAPTPQALRDI
+1055 FQLSAPTPQVLRDI
-1069 ESQVTAI
+1069 DASITAI
-1076 EQRLATER
+1076 EQQLAAQR
-1084 QQGEQRA
+1084 QQEEQRA
-1091 QADAQRDTFTLTGS
+1091 QADAERDSFTLTGS

-1122 APTAAQAEPATN
+1122 SPKTDAPQPRNPAAPGES
-1134 TQPNKGTDPTAPA
+1134 
-1147 GRIEDVGQQLYA
+1147 RIEDVGQQLYA
-1159 NRRNFTGRGLKWV
+1159 NRRNFTGRGLKWA
-1172 DVEGLN
+1172 DLEGLN

-1184 EVTKAKIWPRP
+1184 EVTKAKVWPRP

-1219 ISAGPTIRAGTAPTD
+1219 LSAGPTIRAGTPPTD
-1234 EQLKR
+1234 EHLKR
-1239 YIDTLSKVRE
+1239 YIETLGKIRE
-1249 ALFAFV
+1249 GLFAFV

-1391 SIRLKEGRGS
+1391 SIRLKAGRGS
-1401 WRAVFSPEQ
+1401 WRAVFTPEQ
-1410 MTKAP
+1410 LAQAP
-1415 YLLVQ
+1415 YLLAQ
-1420 DGGFSAMAH
+1420 DGGFSAVAY
-1429 DTHEAAIEAARAKVK
+1429 DTREAAIEAARAKVK

-1466 ARRQDGEDI
+1466 ARRQEGEDI
-1475 TAQRLMDTFGF
+1475 TAQRLMDAFGF
-1486 RGVNFGREGWIKQVE
+1486 RGVNFGREGWIKQAE
-1501 RQAYLNQAYDGL
+1501 RQAYLNQAFDGL

-1518 IMGVPPK
+1518 VLGVPPK

-1546 AHFVPGVQEI
+1546 AHFVPGVNEI

-1583 GMAKDAEPFLSE
+1583 GLAKDAEPFMSE
-1595 HAHKGETTDRMT
+1595 HAYKGDTTNRMT

-1615 RKGVATFGTEIR
+1615 QKGVATFGTEIR

-1652 TRRDHAKEQA
+1652 TRRNHANEQA
-1662 TKHLDRWIKSAR
+1662 TKMLDRWLKSAR
-1674 RLVEG
+1674 RVIEG
-1679 SIAENKVDLLA
+1679 SAAGNKQDLLT

-1702 DTGEGYEQS
+1702 DTGEGFEQA

-1723 RNLIKDAT
+1723 RNLINDAT

-1754 AKRESDTVHEP
+1754 AKKDADTTHEP

-1830 VADNSSAMSRAS
+1830 VADDSSAMSRAS

-1869 NLKTRESEQGVALFN
+1869 NLKTRETGQGVAIYSASDRSVPLPASDWIDVAVIADELEK
-1884 RIDDAY
+1884 RIGQFAHQPPIRIRDSALGLMPGAQDGDA
-1890 TDANG
+1890 
-1895 QDRTTPSEQDRAD
+1895 
-1908 IDALESIYDDGNKRA
+1908 
-1923 IDAGSARSARAVH
+1923 
-1936 PYRWI
+1936 
-1941 RLPDISGLGAIAR
+1941 ISGAVYDG
-1954 AFGNRV
+1954 V
-1960 VGFEVAS
+1960 VYLFRDQLAS
-1967 KVLSK
+1967 
-1972 EFGFF
+1972 
-1977 NGVTRPGADNRIFLN
+1977 T
-1992 ANSDRPHLAILGHEI
+1992 
-2007 AHQMARRRPD
+2007 
-2017 LYAQL
+2017 
-2022 VESLRPYVKAKE
+2022 
-2034 YGTQFAGSAVARN
+2034 
-2047 SYAPN
+2047 
-2052 ASAEVRDAAIR
+2052 AEVQRTLFHELFHYGLRKIYTK
-2063 DEFIGEVL
+2063 EQFIGEMHRL
-2071 SDGFMDKGF
+2071 YDQDA
-2080 WRALGKKNPSLLQAV
+2080 W
-2095 ADLVAQLIDTI
+2095 I
-2106 KATVGYT
+2106 KARADAWVNTTEGAAAKRFGGDEYALARGVDEALARLAEPNAGQY
-2113 TRTERYLSDFDRVMQ
+2113 TRTDLYSRTVVNVTNWLAKLAERWGFDKFAAKVRGIKNAEARKLIEQIFGALQTRSDLDR
-2128 IAGDVMAEYGL
+2128 
-2139 QVQPGQA
+2139 
-2146 PGQIWPTFNRTGNQT
+2146 RTWDEMDEPAFSRNTMGNQ
-2161 QTKAFRD
+2161 
-2168 WFGDSKVV
+2168 
-2176 DANGEPLVVYHAT
+2176 PP
-2189 TKDFSEFMRGKAIDV
+2189 
-2204 VNDSAQKKLGFF
+2204 AQI
-2216 FSDSLDYVNGYMS
+2216 
-2229 HPDIRGAFADG
+2229 P
-2240 AKLMPVY
+2240 
-2247 LSLLNPK
+2247 
-2254 IEPMD
+2254 
-2259 KIADIEESWSI
+2259 
-2270 ERGQRYRRNLE
+2270 
-2281 KQGYD
+2281 
-2286 GIIFVDEYHGVV
+2286 
-2298 TREYVAFR
+2298 
-2306 PEQIKSAIGN
+2306 PE
-2316 IGTFDPASPDVRF
+2316 
-2329 NRNSLGNTP
+2329 
-2338 PQPVGQGQ
+2338 Q

-2357 AKLTSP
+2357 AQLTSP

-2375 KYIDLRNLR
+2375 EYIALKNLR
-2384 EHIKAIDGTI
+2384 EHIKAIGGTI

-2422 LRPLLAEMR
+2422 LRPLMAEMR
-2431 ANAVSLVEFERY
+2431 ANAVSLAEFEKY

-2506 EAATWNGAQA
+2506 EAATWNGAQS

-2521 SARKALSGMSDDEA
+2521 ASRQALSGMSDNEA

-2549 MKALA
+2549 MQALA

-2603 HPTGQGFSV
+2603 HPTGQGFSI

-2675 KTIDSRTGFVRTM
+2675 KTIDSRTGFVRTL

-2715 HNREAVRLAQAIKN
+2715 HNREAVRLAQAMKN

-2775 LSTTELAG
+2775 LSTTDLAG
-2783 REKDVAKKIP
+2783 HEKDVAKKIP

-2814 RLWDE
+2814 LLWDE

-2849 LGRGEVSKAAH
+2849 LERGEVSKAAH
-2860 ALVDWLSDFN
+2860 AVVDWLSDYN
-2870 DVMENAVR
+2870 ETMENSVR
-2878 LSAYKVALDQGM
+2878 LAAYKVALDQGM

-2926 IQGTARMTETLKGPL
+2926 IQGTARMAETLKGPM
-2941 GRRIVYGGVLL
+2941 GRRIIYGGVLL
-2952 GAVNAMIGMAMMG
+2952 GAVNAMIGMAVMG

-2970 EPDRWDHVPEF
+2970 EPDRWDQVPEF
-2981 IKERSIVIPVGR
+2981 IKERSIVIPLGR

-3007 FPNLGRLAVEFALG
+3007 FPNLGRLAVEFTLG

-3204 RNGQDAGSYRD
+3204 RNGQDAGAYRD

-3235 LREIRRN
+3235 LREMRRN

-3269 NAEVSKAQKKATR
+3269 NAEVSKAQK

>member
-1 MPFVPDKEQSID
+1 M
-13 QGRFVP
+13 
-19 DEPPAQGATQS
+19 ATFFWQ
-30 PPKQRTERGFAS
+30 K
-42 MISDLGLSVW
+42 I
-52 EGAKGTARSI
+52 
-62 GAAGNTVSGDLKN
+62 
-75 VEGYATD
+75 
-82 QRAAADAGPQAKRDL
+82 
-97 LDEIQRRKRADTDPG
+97 
-112 VVSAVRNVGG
+112 
-122 AMLDNP
+122 
-128 EGAAQFVAE
+128 
-137 QAPNSAVSLG
+137 
-147 AGWAGAKGGALA
+147 
-159 GSAFGPVGT
+159 
-168 AVGGI
+168 
-173 GGFLGGMFL
+173 
-182 GNWLLETGSKAM
+182 
-194 EKAEGGFT
+194 
-202 QAERSESLTE
+202 
-212 GATKGAVITGVD
+212 
-224 ALTLGVGGK
+224 
-233 VAKSLNKAAIEAG
+233 
-246 ARAEARV
+246 
-253 LADAG
+253 
-258 VDLTSRAAIEKA
+258 
-270 LAEPALREA
+270 
-279 AQAAGKQA
+279 
-287 AKQASTL
+287 
-294 GSKAAT
+294 
-300 AGTGMAMET
+300 
-309 VGEGTGEYLGELA
+309 
-322 ATGKADVYDAVM
+322 
-334 EAAAGLTQSAPET
+334 
-347 AWNMRKASGNNL
+347 
-359 ESRGIASAGTQPE
+359 SRG
-372 QAGSPVTGSFTN
+372 
-384 PAPDANQAGQRIA
+384 PDIFIC
-397 DARAQEQ
+397 
-404 ERAAQSAQAADQTT
+404 
-418 GLPQKRPAERLAE
+418 P
-431 LEIQGQTMGLT
+431 
-442 QAQVSEKLAI
+442 
-452 LQGMQDERSQEPG
+452 
-465 QGQGQALPQQVEQ
+465 
-478 LSPAVQPGQDP
+478 
-489 APAAEAPQQAAPVN
+489 
-503 FWTFAKSK
+503 
-511 GYAPGQLRVG
+511 
-521 TPEHAAIK
+521 
-529 AEFDAARTA
+529 
-538 AAGQRASI
+538 
-546 LPGMTSGQG
+546 
-555 ASQSGQPVANQAAA
+555 
-569 SATTS
+569 
-574 GLYQGLQNRDRSR
+574 
-587 TASVVQMQDIATRP
+587 
-601 DYMRLGPSRSPDAGA
+601 
-616 PMVFAVG
+616 
-623 DDIALH
+623 
-629 VPEGNEGRTDVA
+629 
-641 VMADGQRVAFR
+641 
-652 YAVVDASTVQPS
+652 
-664 NFADGTANL
+664 
-673 LFMGTEP
+673 
-680 GTLKALNNGRTA
+680 
-692 GLRAAYERGTAEGY
+692 
-706 RQELM
+706 
-711 ADAAAHGVAT
+711 
-721 DAIARTPNPILVR
+721 
-734 VYSEASNTADMA
+734 
-746 AKSQGQGLGMSPGE
+746 
-760 LARQDSTLIDASVL
+760 
-774 AVYQPADVTSASN
+774 YQPADVTSASN

-841 FDSLDTDIKSI
+841 FDSLDTDIKII

-867 DSARTGAINPETDI
+867 DSARTGAINPEADI

-899 QALSEII
+899 QALSEIV

-977 TTSGDNNDKTATQES
+977 TTSGDTNDKTATQKS

-1017 DDGDGRAAGADRQSE
+1017 DDGDGRAVGADRQAEPEPSPG
-1032 REATSGSTGPGDAQ
+1032 AAGPGDAQ

-1069 ESQVTAI
+1069 EVQVTAI
-1076 EQRLATER
+1076 EQQLATER
-1084 QQGEQRA
+1084 QQSEQRA

-1122 APTAAQAEPATN
+1122 GPESRTPAQKPQEA
-1134 TQPNKGTDPTAPA
+1134 
-1147 GRIEDVGQQLYA
+1147 RIEDVGQQLYA
-1159 NRRNFTGRGLKWV
+1159 NRRNFTGRGLKWA

-1184 EVTKAKIWPRP
+1184 EVTKAKIWPRS

-1273 GGQGMG
+1273 GGKGMG

-1305 WPQEYQ
+1305 WPEEYQ

-1357 PTKRE
+1357 PTKRK

-1401 WRAVFSPEQ
+1401 WRAVFTPEQ
-1410 MTKAP
+1410 LAQTP
-1415 YLLVQ
+1415 YLLAQ
-1420 DGGFSAMAH
+1420 DGGFSAVAY
-1429 DTHEAAIEAARAKVK
+1429 DTREAAIEAARTKVK

-1475 TAQRLMDTFGF
+1475 TAQRLMDAFGF
-1486 RGVNFGREGWIKQVE
+1486 RGVNFGREGWIKQTE
-1501 RQAYLNQAYDGL
+1501 RQAYLNQAFDGL
-1513 LDLAE
+1513 LDLADVL
-1518 IMGVPPK
+1518 GVPPK

-1546 AHFVPGVQEI
+1546 AHFVPGVNEI

-1583 GMAKDAEPFLSE
+1583 GLAKDAEPFMSE
-1595 HAHKGETTDRMT
+1595 HAYKGDTTNRMT

-1615 RKGVATFGTEIR
+1615 QKGVATFGTEIR

-1652 TRRDHAKEQA
+1652 TRRNHANEQA
-1662 TKHLDRWIKSAR
+1662 TKILDRWLKSAR
-1674 RLVEG
+1674 RVIEG
-1679 SIAENKVDLLA
+1679 SAAGNKQDLLT

-1702 DTGEGYEQS
+1702 DTGEGFEQA

-1754 AKRESDTVHEP
+1754 AKKDADTTHEP

-1819 DAEQRASKPAQ
+1819 DAEERASKPAQ
-1830 VADNSSAMSRAS
+1830 VADDSSAMSRAS

-1869 NLKTRESEQGVALFN
+1869 NLKTRKTGQGVAIYSASDRSVPLPASDWIDVAVIADELEK
-1884 RIDDAY
+1884 RIGQFAHQPPIRIRDSALGLMPGAQDGDA
-1890 TDANG
+1890 
-1895 QDRTTPSEQDRAD
+1895 
-1908 IDALESIYDDGNKRA
+1908 
-1923 IDAGSARSARAVH
+1923 
-1936 PYRWI
+1936 
-1941 RLPDISGLGAIAR
+1941 ISGAVYDGVIYLFRDQLG
-1954 AFGNRV
+1954 
-1960 VGFEVAS
+1960 S
-1967 KVLSK
+1967 
-1972 EFGFF
+1972 
-1977 NGVTRPGADNRIFLN
+1977 T
-1992 ANSDRPHLAILGHEI
+1992 
-2007 AHQMARRRPD
+2007 
-2017 LYAQL
+2017 
-2022 VESLRPYVKAKE
+2022 
-2034 YGTQFAGSAVARN
+2034 
-2047 SYAPN
+2047 
-2052 ASAEVRDAAIR
+2052 AEVQRTLFHELFHYGLRKIYTK
-2063 DEFIGEVL
+2063 EQFIGEMRRL
-2071 SDGFMDKGF
+2071 YDQDAWIKS
-2080 WRALGKKNPSLLQAV
+2080 RADAWVNTSEGAAAASFGGDEYALARGVDEALARLAEPNAGQ
-2095 ADLVAQLIDTI
+2095 
-2106 KATVGYT
+2106 Y
-2113 TRTERYLSDFDRVMQ
+2113 TRTDLYSRAVVNVTNWLAKLAERWGFDKFAAKVRGIKNAEARKLIEQIFGALQTRSDLDRRAWDEMDEP
-2128 IAGDVMAEYGL
+2128 AFSRNTM
-2139 QVQPGQA
+2139 
-2146 PGQIWPTFNRTGNQT
+2146 GNQ
-2161 QTKAFRD
+2161 
-2168 WFGDSKVV
+2168 
-2176 DANGEPLVVYHAT
+2176 PP
-2189 TKDFSEFMRGKAIDV
+2189 
-2204 VNDSAQKKLGFF
+2204 AQI
-2216 FSDSLDYVNGYMS
+2216 
-2229 HPDIRGAFADG
+2229 P
-2240 AKLMPVY
+2240 
-2247 LSLLNPK
+2247 
-2254 IEPMD
+2254 
-2259 KIADIEESWSI
+2259 
-2270 ERGQRYRRNLE
+2270 
-2281 KQGYD
+2281 
-2286 GIIFVDEYHGVV
+2286 
-2298 TREYVAFR
+2298 
-2306 PEQIKSAIGN
+2306 PE
-2316 IGTFDPASPDVRF
+2316 
-2329 NRNSLGNTP
+2329 
-2338 PQPVGQGQ
+2338 Q

-2357 AKLTSP
+2357 AKLTST

-2375 KYIDLRNLR
+2375 KYIDLKNLR
-2384 EHIKAIDGTI
+2384 EHIKAIGGTI

-2431 ANAVSLVEFERY
+2431 ANAMSLAEFEKY

-2506 EAATWNGAQA
+2506 EASTWNGAQA

-2521 SARKALSGMSDDEA
+2521 AARQALSGMSDDEA
-2535 KAFIDSLSPRKLAH
+2535 KAFIDSLSPRKQAQML
-2549 MKALA
+2549 ALA

-2603 HPTGQGFSV
+2603 HPTGQGFSI

-2625 AVTNILAHIAMQREA
+2625 AVTNILTHIAMQREA

-2660 NPDDEYWQIDAPPEI
+2660 NPDDDYWQIDAPPEI

-2703 IGGRDQAIVFNE
+2703 IGGNDQAIVFNE
-2715 HNREAVRLAQAIKN
+2715 HNREAVRLAQAMKN

-2775 LSTTELAG
+2775 LSTTDLAG

-2814 RLWDE
+2814 SLWDE

-2849 LGRGEVSKAAH
+2849 LERGEVSKAAH
-2860 ALVDWLSDFN
+2860 AVVDWLSDYN
-2870 DVMENAVR
+2870 ETMENSVR
-2878 LSAYKVALDQGM
+2878 LAAYKVALDQGM

-2926 IQGTARMTETLKGPL
+2926 IQGTARMAETLKGPM
-2941 GRRIVYGGVLL
+2941 GRRIIYGGVLL

-2970 EPDRWDHVPEF
+2970 EPDRWDQVPEF
-2981 IKERSIVIPVGR
+2981 IKERSIVIPLGR

-3007 FPNLGRLAVEFALG
+3007 FPNLGRLAVEFAMG

-3027 GRQLGKLMQVLA
+3027 GRQLGKLLQVLA

-3081 NNPLDPQPGHKMA
+3081 NNPLDQQPGHKMA

-3204 RNGQDAGSYRD
+3204 RNGQDAVAYRD

-3269 NAEVSKAQKKATR
+3269 NAEVSKAQK